1 MITLSLK
8 DNGAVLGTIDEA
20 DFKVLVDYLEEE
32 SETDVD
38 YYISPET
45 IDMLKDDGASP
56 ELLALLREAVGDSE
70 GVDIVWTA
78 D

>member
-8 DNGAVLGTIDEA
+8 DSGAELGTIDEA
-20 DFKVLVDYLEEE
+20 DFKILVDYLEEE

-38 YYISPET
+38 YYITPET
-45 IDMLKDDGASP
+45 IDMLEDDGASP
-56 ELLALLREAVGDSE
+56 ALVALLREAVGDSE
-70 GVDIVWTA
+70 GVDIVWSE

>member
-8 DNGAVLGTIDEA
+8 DSGAVLGTISEA

-45 IDMLKDDGASP
+45 IDMLEDDGASP
-56 ELLALLREAVGDSE
+56 ELVALLRQAVGDSE
-70 GVDIVWTA
+70 GVDIVWIA

>member
-8 DNGAVLGTIDEA
+8 ASGAMLGTISEA

-45 IDMLKDDGASP
+45 IDMLEDDGASP
-56 ELLALLREAVGDSE
+56 ELVALLRQAVGDSE
-70 GVDIVWTA
+70 GVDIVWIA